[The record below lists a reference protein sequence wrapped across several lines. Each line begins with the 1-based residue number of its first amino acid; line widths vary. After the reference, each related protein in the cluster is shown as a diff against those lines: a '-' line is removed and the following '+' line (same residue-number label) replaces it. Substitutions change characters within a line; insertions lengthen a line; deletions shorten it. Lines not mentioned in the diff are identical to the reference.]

1 VTSLID
7 TPEARN
13 VSRLPN
19 STNNPLPY
27 LPPFPTLAGMSAP
40 KPPPSKDEIALLEPF
55 AGLSLEQIF
64 VVTNGRQAKLAL
76 EELLE
81 QKYVGFDTE
90 SRPTFR
96 KGEKSTGPHVLQF
109 ATTEKA
115 FIFQQHVTE
124 SQDEV
129 ITLLQSTTLTKVG
142 FGLKGDLSQIA
153 SRYNVRT
160 GAIVDLDHSF
170 RRLGYRNAIG
180 AKTAIAM
187 YFSRK
192 LTKSKSVTTSNWS
205 VAKLSDQQLIYA
217 ANDAYA
223 AIQVYEALKQREETA
238 GS

>member
-1 VTSLID
+1 
-7 TPEARN
+7 
-13 VSRLPN
+13 
-19 STNNPLPY
+19 
-27 LPPFPTLAGMSAP
+27 MSAP
-40 KPPPSKDEIALLEPF
+40 KPPPSKEEIAQLEPF

-64 VVTNGRQAKLAL
+64 VISNGRQAKLAL
-76 EELLE
+76 AELLE

-109 ATTEKA
+109 STAEKA

-124 SQDEV
+124 SQDAVVE
-129 ITLLQSTTLTKVG
+129 LLQSTTLTKVG

-153 SRYNVRT
+153 NRYGVKT

-170 RRLGYRNAIG
+170 RKLGYRNAIG

-187 YFSRK
+187 FFGKK
-192 LTKSKSVTTSNWS
+192 LSKSKSVTTSNWS
-205 VAKLSDQQLIYA
+205 VAKLTDSQLIYA
-217 ANDAYA
+217 ANDAFA
-223 AIQVYEALKQREETA
+223 AIQIYEALKQREGAA

>member
-1 VTSLID
+1 
-7 TPEARN
+7 
-13 VSRLPN
+13 
-19 STNNPLPY
+19 LPY
-27 LPPFPTLAGMSAP
+27 RPPFLTLARMSAP

-55 AGLSLEQIF
+55 AGLPLEQIF

-76 EELLE
+76 AELLE
-81 QKYVGFDTE
+81 QKYGGFDTE

-96 KGEKSTGPHVLQF
+96 KGEKSAGPHVLQF

-124 SQDEV
+124 SQNEV
-129 ITLLQSTTLTKVG
+129 IELLQSTALTKVG
-142 FGLKGDLSQIA
+142 FGLKGDLAQIS
-153 SRYNVRT
+153 SRYGVRG

-187 YFSRK
+187 FFGRK

-205 VAKLSDQQLIYA
+205 LARLTDQQLIYA
-217 ANDAYA
+217 ANDAFA
-223 AIQVYEALKQREETA
+223 AIQVYEALKQREEAA
-238 GS
+238 GA